1 MCLSYIADTI
11 AFLIFFKG
19 SISYVLQVC
28 NKTLHICLLVSRN
41 CMSLLFAISLL
52 VAPNLQLEL
61 KQLWKLTLLVNSSMH
76 QGALFLL

>member
-1 MCLSYIADTI
+1 
-11 AFLIFFKG
+11 
-19 SISYVLQVC
+19 
-28 NKTLHICLLVSRN
+28 
-41 CMSLLFAISLL
+41 MSLLFAISLL